1 MYAPFA
7 LRHALLRAA
16 LNGPSGDFCG
26 KFPHKQS
33 EQSSFCVGQQ
43 KSRQSVLDKR
53 CTRRLLCRM
62 PHCPPHSTAR
72 AATFVGSFRI
82 SKVIKAVFALDSK
95 SPDKVC
101 STNDVRAVC
110 SAACPTARRTQRPE
124 RRLLWEVSA

>member
-1 MYAPFA
+1 MHATFA
-7 LRHALLRAA
+7 LPHAPLPAA

-33 EQSSFCVGQQ
+33 DQSSFCVGQQ
-43 KSRQSVLDKR
+43 KSRQNVRDKR
-53 CTRRLLCRM
+53 CTRRLLCPM

-82 SKVIKAVFALDSK
+82 SKVSKAVFALDSK

-101 STNDVRAVC
+101 STHDARAVC
-110 SAACPTARRTQRPE
+110 SALCT
-124 RRLLWEVSA
+124 